1 MKTLKEMIIAKEGIT
16 VEVAK
21 YINNEIK
28 LEDIF
33 QVEYNIIKLQDNFNA
48 NGWKLLIDNEL
59 ISIES
64 EDEDNEFLE
73 SVDQF
78 QVLSPKGEVIDIY
91 TSDSMYI
98 TQPLNELIRYTGA
111 DDSGKIII
119 DLAQLEGEPIF
130 AIEIRNNELTK
141 TLEKIKGNKNSEV
154 KKRDRHQILQDL
166 IKVMVQ
172 GVHAE
177 VILSNQ
183 LRSKDDELEK

>member
-16 VEVAK
+16 VEVDK
-21 YINNEIK
+21 YIKGEIK
-28 LEDIF
+28 LEDMSAHGRQLVNDLRYVDIF

-98 TQPLNELIRYTGA
+98 TQPLNELIRYTGEA

-141 TLEKIKGNKNSEV
+141 TLEKIKGLINKNS
-154 KKRDRHQILQDL
+154 
-166 IKVMVQ
+166 
-172 GVHAE
+172 E